1 MVAARVLEARA
12 ERCASSSLA
21 LSTSTILD
29 LGFRIADLKN
39 PKSAILNPKLLHNDA
54 RLSSFGER

>member
-12 ERCASSSLA
+12 VRRASSSLA
-21 LSTSTILD
+21 LSTNEIAD

-39 PKSAILNPKLLHNDA
+39 PKSAILNPKLSHNDA
-54 RLSSFGER
+54 RLSGFGGL